1 MLLELHVG
9 DVSGFDLSAL
19 NTYWWHPSS
28 ERLDLSRLP
37 YRLLSAPFAV
47 HTLDLQARLEARQR
61 QGQPKAAGISAGA
74 DQSSGSTG
82 SAGEDTPAAKS
93 GDWEFDDTL
102 EVELTA
108 GGRWNA
114 IAFWFDLHSGAGG
127 SGAVISSWRPP
138 VSAHA
143 PGGDSSEVGL
153 AADETRPEWQQA
165 AASWDPAVQYVD
177 SQTVTR
183 GGKVRVRVRQDKGQY
198 VFTTHPPQCRPRHA
212 LGEPACR
219 VGSDS
224 EPFASL
230 VFTVIVFACCSATL
244 AL

>member
-37 YRLLSAPFAV
+37 YRLMSAPFAV
-47 HTLDLQARLEARQR
+47 HTLDLQARVEARQS
-61 QGQPKAAGISAGA
+61 QGQPKAAGSSAGA
-74 DQSSGSTG
+74 NQSSSSTG
-82 SAGEDTPAAKS
+82 SAEEDNPAAKS
-93 GDWEFDDTL
+93 DDWEFDDTL

-127 SGAVISSWRPP
+127 SGAVISNWRPP
-138 VSAHA
+138 VSAHV
-143 PGGDSSEVGL
+143 PGGDSSELGL
-153 AADETRPEWQQA
+153 AADEARPESQQV

-177 SQTVTR
+177 SQAVTR
-183 GGKVRVRVRQDKGQY
+183 GSKVRVRVRQDKGQY

-212 LGEPACR
+212 LGEPASR
-219 VGSDS
+219 VGIFS
-224 EPFASL
+224 SL
-230 VFTVIVFACCSATL
+230 VITIVLACCSTTL